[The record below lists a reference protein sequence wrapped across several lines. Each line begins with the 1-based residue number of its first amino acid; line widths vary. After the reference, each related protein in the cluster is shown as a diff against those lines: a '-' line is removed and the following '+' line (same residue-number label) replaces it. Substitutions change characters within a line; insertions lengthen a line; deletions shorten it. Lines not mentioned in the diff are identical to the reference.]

1 MIDAIS
7 SLASYVMARNDVAM
21 SLAKSRMEAEAA
33 VAQVI
38 MEAAENIERLASGH
52 IGSNIDIY
60 V

>member
-7 SLASYVMARNDVAM
+7 SLASYVMTRNDVAM

-33 VAQVI
+33 VLQVI
-38 MEAAENIERLASGH
+38 MEAAENIERLTEGH
-52 IGSNIDIY
+52 LGTNIDIY